1 MMKLKSSFDA
11 GIEKLKWLA
20 ALLGERLKV
29 EVAVVKLLTRSRE
42 LEKSRDDLLRSMGE
56 RVFELRGRV
65 EADVL
70 GDSKVKKA
78 LGELEKLDAEIEG
91 LKGKVSEIGKAEG

>member
-1 MMKLKSSFDA
+1 MNLKQSFDE
-11 GIEKLKWLA
+11 GLDKLKWFA
-20 ALLGERLKV
+20 AIVNERLKV
-29 EVAVVKLLTRSRE
+29 ELAVIKLLTKSRE
-42 LEKSRDDLLRSMGE
+42 LEKNRDALRRAIGE

-70 GDSKVKKA
+70 GDARVKKS
-78 LGELEKLDAEIEG
+78 LEELEKLDAEIQG